1 MNAII
6 CGLILVAAC
15 EGFAIW
21 LLDKRREARIDAK
34 TNCTLEEDGR

>member
-6 CGLILVAAC
+6 CGLIVVAVC

-21 LLDKRREARIDAK
+21 LLDKRREARIDAEMDF
-34 TNCTLEEDGR
+34 TLEEEGR